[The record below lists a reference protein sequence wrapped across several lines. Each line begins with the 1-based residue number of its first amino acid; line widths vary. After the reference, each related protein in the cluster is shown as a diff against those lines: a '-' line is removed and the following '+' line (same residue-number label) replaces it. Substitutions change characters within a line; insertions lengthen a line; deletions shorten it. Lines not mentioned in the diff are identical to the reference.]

1 MPVPDF
7 ADRPFS
13 LRRTGLAAAALTL
26 VLTGCGTPQ
35 PHRAPVEERARSSVA
50 QAPVSSPS
58 APDAKPGTAEARSGF
73 YTVRPGDTLIRIA
86 LDQGLGWRE
95 LARWNGLDNPNLIEV
110 GQVLRV
116 VAPGATD
123 AAGTRPVAATAKV
136 ETKPLD
142 TKPLDSKPMDAKA
155 SAPTSTAAA
164 PPSVSSGPGASAAA
178 SAPAQAPAAVANEVN
193 WAWPAPG
200 GVVAS
205 FDEQRNN
212 NGLSIGGKAGEPVLA
227 AADGTVMYAG
237 SGIRGYGN
245 MIVIKHNDTFLSA
258 YAHNQVLLVKEDQVV
273 RRGQQ
278 IAQMGNTESDAVKLH
293 FEIRRKGKPVD
304 PARLLPPR

>member
-1 MPVPDF
+1 M
-7 ADRPFS
+7 
-13 LRRTGLAAAALTL
+13 AATL
-26 VLTGCGTPQ
+26 LVAVLTGCQTPK
-35 PHRAPVEERARSSVA
+35 PHRAPVEDRVR
-50 QAPVSSPS
+50 PS
-58 APDAKPGTAEARSGF
+58 APIGAPATTATTEAKPAAAAEARPGF

-86 LDQGLGWRE
+86 LDQGVGWRE
-95 LARWNGLDNPNLIEV
+95 VARWNGLDNPNLIEV

-116 VAPGATD
+116 AAPTEAP
-123 AAGTRPVAATAKV
+123 ATRPVAPVAKV

-142 TKPLDSKPMDAKA
+142 AKPPVA
-155 SAPTSTAAA
+155 SAPSAGMT
-164 PPSVSSGPGASAAA
+164 ASAGAASAATSAA
-178 SAPAQAPAAVANEVN
+178 SAPAVAPVPAAGGAPAAASDVN

-200 GVVAS
+200 AVIAS

-212 NGLSIGGKAGEPVLA
+212 NGLAIGGKAGEPVLA

-293 FEIRRKGKPVD
+293 FEIRRRGKPVD

>member
-1 MPVPDF
+1 MT
-7 ADRPFS
+7 AS
-13 LRRTGLAAAALTL
+13 AGAA
-26 VLTGCGTPQ
+26 
-35 PHRAPVEERARSSVA
+35 S
-50 QAPVSSPS
+50 
-58 APDAKPGTAEARSGF
+58 
-73 YTVRPGDTLIRIA
+73 
-86 LDQGLGWRE
+86 
-95 LARWNGLDNPNLIEV
+95 
-110 GQVLRV
+110 
-116 VAPGATD
+116 
-123 AAGTRPVAATAKV
+123 AAT
-136 ETKPLD
+136 
-142 TKPLDSKPMDAKA
+142 S
-155 SAPTSTAAA
+155 
-164 PPSVSSGPGASAAA
+164 AA
-178 SAPAQAPAAVANEVN
+178 SAPAAAVVAPAVTATPASAANEVN

-200 GVVAS
+200 TVVAS

-212 NGLSIGGKAGEPVLA
+212 NGLAIGGKAGEPVLA

>member
-1 MPVPDF
+1 M
-7 ADRPFS
+7 
-13 LRRTGLAAAALTL
+13 AATL
-26 VLTGCGTPQ
+26 LVAVLTGCQTPK
-35 PHRAPVEERARSSVA
+35 PHRAPVEDRVR
-50 QAPVSSPS
+50 PS
-58 APDAKPGTAEARSGF
+58 APVGAPAATATPEAKPAAVAEARPGF

-86 LDQGLGWRE
+86 LDQGVGWRE

-116 VAPGATD
+116 AAPVE
-123 AAGTRPVAATAKV
+123 AAATRPVAPVAKV

-142 TKPLDSKPMDAKA
+142 AKPPAA
-155 SAPTSTAAA
+155 SAPLAGMTASA
-164 PPSVSSGPGASAAA
+164 GASAAA
-178 SAPAQAPAAVANEVN
+178 VAASAPAVAPVPAPAAAGTPAAVSEVN

-200 GVVAS
+200 SVIAS

-212 NGLSIGGKAGEPVLA
+212 NGLAIGGKAGEPVLA

-293 FEIRRKGKPVD
+293 FEIRRRGKPVD